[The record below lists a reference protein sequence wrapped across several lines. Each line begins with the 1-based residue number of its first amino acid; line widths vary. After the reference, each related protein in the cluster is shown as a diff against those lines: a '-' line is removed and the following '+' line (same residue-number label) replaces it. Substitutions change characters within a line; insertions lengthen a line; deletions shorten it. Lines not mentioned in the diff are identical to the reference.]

1 MNKKLLLSI
10 GSVSAIAAP
19 IILVVS
25 CGDTK
30 QMSLFNLKSDA
41 EILLDAELAKR
52 DVLHDDD
59 IRNTAL
65 FVAIEI
71 TYNNAIKDIHLAK
84 TIEDIKSKTNE
95 GIQKI
100 KDAIIAYTSSDNLI
114 AIEVKKTKSLIVV
127 KEVAQITSDQFFK
140 VVEDSLLIELN
151 KNQKLLA
158 LETTIDKS
166 VTTVNEDGKVVV
178 KFKTSK
184 TGNTIFTVLVTGF
197 AHGGLDNIQFKTLVR
212 LFADGFGYNHV
223 SIASITFKYT
233 LTSSGIKIILE
244 NINGKWMLT
253 ENRATPTDVTTD
265 INSSPLIGSEVWGYI
280 QVTLLKKIKVFD
292 LSILKE
298 INGLPGSSETI
309 NVL

>member
-52 DVLHDDD
+52 DVLHHDD
-59 IRNTAL
+59 IHDTAL
-65 FVAIEI
+65 FAAIEI
-71 TYNNAIKDIHLAK
+71 TYNNAIKDIGNAK
-84 TIEDIKSKTNE
+84 TIEDIKSKTGE

-100 KDAIIAYTSSDNLI
+100 KDAIIAYKSSDNLI
-114 AIEVKKTKSLIVV
+114 AIEVRKIKSLIVV
-127 KEVAQITSDQFFK
+127 KEVTQMTSIKFFEA
-140 VVEDSLLIELN
+140 VEDSLLIELN

-158 LETTIDKS
+158 LKTTINKS
-166 VTTVNEDGKVVV
+166 VTTVKANGDVVV

-197 AHGGLDNIQFKTLVR
+197 AHVGLDNIQFKTLVR
-212 LFADGFGYNHV
+212 LFADEHRYNHV
-223 SIASITFKYT
+223 SAGLITFKYT
-233 LTSSGIKIILE
+233 LTSSGLNIILE

-265 INSSPLIGSEVWGYI
+265 INSSPLIGSKVWGYI
-280 QVTLLKKIKVFD
+280 QVTLLKKVKVFD

-309 NVL
+309 SVL